1 METKLIISGH
11 GGQGVVLMGTLL
23 AHAGMEEGKQVTFFP
38 SYGPAMRG
46 GTANCSVVVS
56 SEEIASPVVTR
67 PDILVAM
74 NEPSLV
80 KFEPQVI
87 PQGKL
92 FINQSLVCCAPQRSD
107 LDVFRVQA
115 TELASQLGNLRVANM
130 IMLGAL
136 VGKTGIV
143 ALSTVIQSLK
153 SVLPRRRWELLE
165 LNEKAL
171 HRGKELSEGLI

>member
-1 METKLIISGH
+1 METKLIIAGH
-11 GGQGVVLMGTLL
+11 GGQGIILMGTLL

-46 GTANCSVVVS
+46 GTANCSVVIS
-56 SEEIASPVVTR
+56 SEEIASPVVTQ

-74 NEPSLV
+74 NEPSLA
-80 KFEPQVI
+80 KFEPQVA

-92 FINQSLVCCAPQRSD
+92 FINQSLASCDPQRSD
-107 LDVFRVQA
+107 LEVVKVQV

-130 IMLGAL
+130 VMLGVL

-143 ALSTVIQSLK
+143 ALPTVVQSLK

-171 HRGKELSEGLI
+171 QKGKELSEGLM